1 MVGSVNSIHGKGWNE
16 RVEVMSQLLRSSCT
30 SIGEDADVAGVQPSV
45 FIDRFSRLLFIVEIS
60 TENVVAFHADF
71 AFPVA
76 GEVVHFR
83 HIHKLD

>member
-1 MVGSVNSIHGKGWNE
+1 
-16 RVEVMSQLLRSSCT
+16 MSQLLRSSCT

-45 FIDRFSRLLFIVEIS
+45 GVDRLSRLLFIVEIS